1 MDFQTLKQD
10 YDEQQEEFRYLA
22 EDAVNLL
29 LAKALD
35 RISEEGEERL
45 EDLLDQMR
53 TIEEEEIRILPVLIE
68 EKKRELDTIESN
80 FNDGTEDWLET
91 MLNRM
96 GVEGD
101 LNEMLHRFAELRVGR
116 EVNAPPLLQS

>member
-1 MDFQTLKQD
+1 MDLQTLQQD
-10 YDEQQEEFRYLA
+10 YDEQQEEFRDFA
-22 EDAVNLL
+22 TEAAKFL

-35 RISEEGEERL
+35 RISEDDEERL

-53 TIEEEEIRILPVLIE
+53 TIEEEQVRILPMLIE
-68 EKKRELDTIESN
+68 EKKRELDVIERN
-80 FNDGTEDWLET
+80 FEDGTEDWLET

-116 EVNAPPLLQS
+116 AVTAPPL

>member
-10 YDEQQEEFRYLA
+10 YDEQQEEFRDLVV
-22 EDAVNLL
+22 DATNLL

-53 TIEEEEIRILPVLIE
+53 TIEKEQVRILPVLIK
-68 EKKRELDTIESN
+68 EKKRELDTIQKN
-80 FNDGTEDWLET
+80 FDDGTEDWLET
-91 MLNRM
+91 MLSSM
-96 GVEGD
+96 GVEED
-101 LNEMLHRFAELRVGR
+101 LNEMLCRFAELRAGQ
-116 EVNAPPLLQS
+116 EVTPPHL